1 MDIQGLISEL
11 GVPIAMSI
19 AMLWGCFYL
28 IKYITGNLT
37 EMLVNRFEELRAIII
52 TLISQQKELQIKN
65 AEWAS
70 DTKALVK
77 FIVDLQAAKD
87 EREEKR
93 ILKKYKKDNG
103 G

>member
-52 TLISQQKELQIKN
+52 TLISQQK
-65 AEWAS
+65 
-70 DTKALVK
+70 
-77 FIVDLQAAKD
+77 
-87 EREEKR
+87 
-93 ILKKYKKDNG
+93 
-103 G
+103 

>member
-1 MDIQGLISEL
+1 MDIQGLISDL
-11 GVPIAMSI
+11 GVPIAMSL
-19 AMLWGCFYL
+19 ACLYGVSFL
-28 IKYITGNLT
+28 IKWITGSL
-37 EMLVNRFEELRAIII
+37 ESLILSRFDEVR
-52 TLISQQKELQIKN
+52 LIVIKLIDKQKEMEIKLS
-65 AEWAS
+65 EWSS

-77 FIVDLQAAKD
+77 FIIDLQAAKD